1 MYNIL
6 PFLGGDT
13 PPCRCPLRPTTEDN
27 SNNNN
32 NNNLHNNNYTD
43 QQLDSVAIAAGAG
56 GHARGVL
63 QYLR

>member
-6 PFLGGDT
+6 SFLGGDT

-32 NNNLHNNNYTD
+32 NLHNNNNNTA

-56 GHARGVL
+56 GHTRGVL
-63 QYLR
+63 R